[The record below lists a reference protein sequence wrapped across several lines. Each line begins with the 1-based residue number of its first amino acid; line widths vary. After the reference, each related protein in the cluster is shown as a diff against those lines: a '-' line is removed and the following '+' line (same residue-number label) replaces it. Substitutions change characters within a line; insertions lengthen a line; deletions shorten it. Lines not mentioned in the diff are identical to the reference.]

1 MDWLTSLKKAIDY
14 METHLLSKIGVR
26 DVADAVHISPS
37 YFQKSFKIV
46 TGYSIG
52 EYLRNRRL
60 YLAALDVLNTGC
72 PSPKDTLSGENH
84 VTIQTDNSLLQ
95 KNTETFT
102 NKTVLDLAYK
112 YGYDTPESFSRAF
125 SRFHGIS
132 PTQLKSQPD
141 RIKVFLPLI
150 VEISIRGGNKMEFQL
165 EERKS
170 MQMIGFG
177 RIFSYDTS
185 YQDIPKFWTEFCEKH
200 CGQDTLATPEE
211 QAIRQAIAECII
223 GEYGICVEDIDDGEH
238 FHYYIAGAYQGGT
251 VPDGMSVFEIPASA
265 WAKFQ
270 CVGRIPQNLQTVN
283 TRIFREWLPGN
294 QEFEMSLP
302 MNIEWYS
309 NGNPES
315 DDYVSAI
322 WIPVKRL

>member
-1 MDWLTSLKKAIDY
+1 
-14 METHLLSKIGVR
+14 
-26 DVADAVHISPS
+26 
-37 YFQKSFKIV
+37 
-46 TGYSIG
+46 
-52 EYLRNRRL
+52 
-60 YLAALDVLNTGC
+60 
-72 PSPKDTLSGENH
+72 
-84 VTIQTDNSLLQ
+84 
-95 KNTETFT
+95 
-102 NKTVLDLAYK
+102 
-112 YGYDTPESFSRAF
+112 
-125 SRFHGIS
+125 
-132 PTQLKSQPD
+132 
-141 RIKVFLPLI
+141 
-150 VEISIRGGNKMEFQL
+150 MEFQL

-200 CGQDTLATPEE
+200 CRPDTLSTPEE
-211 QAIRQAIAECII
+211 QAIRQTIAECII